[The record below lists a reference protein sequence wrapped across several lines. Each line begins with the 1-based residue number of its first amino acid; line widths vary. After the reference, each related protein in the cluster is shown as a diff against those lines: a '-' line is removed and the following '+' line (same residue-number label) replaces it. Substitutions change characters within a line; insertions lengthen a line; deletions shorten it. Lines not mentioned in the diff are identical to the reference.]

1 MTLAAVL
8 VFALSLSI
16 AAPPSAAVD
25 AYKEGTRLA
34 KTKDSAGAIAALE
47 KAVKIDPSY
56 SEAWSELGNTHLTGG
71 SIDEAIRAFAQAVK
85 HRPDFQV
92 ARYNL
97 AYALKKK
104 GNFPKAAEHYRIY
117 LQRDPDDADAWFGL
131 AESLRQGGESAAAAE
146 AYEAYVAR
154 EKRPKQAKWVKKAEE
169 QAKALRKA
177 SGTTAGVAAPVKAQK
192 EATKDAAGTK
202 HVSFSAKTKRGGEA
216 TATEDAATETAPAQK
231 AVEAKPAAK
240 RPETFEAGLG
250 YLKTGDYETALVRL
264 ESAAKSAPED
274 AFVLAALGSAHL
286 GLRNGKEAEVAYRRA
301 LATAKPEAVPGIWLG
316 IGESMRILGEPAQ
329 ALEAFDRIAKDES
342 ASPAVKA
349 AAKERADALR

>member
-1 MTLAAVL
+1 M
-8 VFALSLSI
+8 FALSLSV

-25 AYKEGTRLA
+25 AYKEGARLA
-34 KTKDSAGAIAALE
+34 KAKDSAGAIAALE

-56 SEAWSELGNTHLTGG
+56 AEAWSELGNTHLTGG
-71 SIDEAIRAFAQAVK
+71 SIDEAIRAFSQAVK

-104 GNFPKAAEHYRIY
+104 GSYPKAAEHYRIY

-177 SGTTAGVAAPVKAQK
+177 SGTTAAAATPAKQPLQK
-192 EATKDAAGTK
+192 EPAATGTK
-202 HVSFSAKTKRGGEA
+202 HVSFSAKPKRGEA
-216 TATEDAATETAPAQK
+216 AVPAAAEASIEEAPVAEK
-231 AVEAKPAAK
+231 AAVVAGSKAPAK
-240 RPETFEAGLG
+240 RPEMFEAGLG
-250 YLKTGDYETALVRL
+250 YLKAGDYETALPRL

-286 GLRNGKEAEVAYRRA
+286 GLRQGKEAEVAYRRA
-301 LATAKPEAVPGIWLG
+301 LATARPEAVPAIWLG
-316 IGESMRILGEPAQ
+316 IGESMRMLGEPAQ

-342 ASPAVKA
+342 APPAVKA